1 MGYYTDYELSASYYK
16 TDNNGTRTEVVS
28 IPELVLG
35 CLEKEIDKM
44 NIFEGGSI
52 SDTLWAS
59 AKWYDWEEDMLLLS
73 KRFPDVLFYLHGDGE
88 NSTDL
93 WDAYF
98 LGGKVQHCP
107 AEIKYDD
114 FDPLKLSSVDGS
126 DKIDSYSYE

>member
-16 TDNNGTRTEVVS
+16 IDNNGTRTEVVP
-28 IPELVLG
+28 IPELVLD

-73 KRFPDVLFYLHGDGE
+73 KRFPDVLFYLMGCIFFRRK
-88 NSTDL
+88 SPT
-93 WDAYF
+93 
-98 LGGKVQHCP
+98 
-107 AEIKYDD
+107 
-114 FDPLKLSSVDGS
+114 LSSRD
-126 DKIDSYSYE
+126 